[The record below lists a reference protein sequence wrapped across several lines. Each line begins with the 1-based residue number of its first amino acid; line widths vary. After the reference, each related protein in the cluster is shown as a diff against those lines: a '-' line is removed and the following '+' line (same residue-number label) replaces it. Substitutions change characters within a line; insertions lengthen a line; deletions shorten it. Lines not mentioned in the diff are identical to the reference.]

1 MATPEE
7 EALAREIMETVS
19 ALLDAVLR
27 GDGSAVADS
36 LAPESL
42 LGVGMA
48 IFGMDALAVPLGLAN
63 RPQSMGLTSVQ
74 AADDL
79 AVAEVSGRDEQDR
92 DSSVASIFLVRSGD
106 GWQVAD
112 IWPVPS
118 DYDLDV
124 EHIAEPTVLF
134 YTGQLQLTV
143 APDADLDEVES
154 TLVPSLQRNGLGLHL
169 IERSVHLW
177 RMFKLEDGAGSA
189 PPTVWAAA
197 LHFAALAIDGQDP
210 DPEQVASQYGIPA
223 EAMVERFMQVV
234 SRMGFSPE
242 EEAAPPPPAA
252 SGLVDLSGRP
262 LSAKR
267 PGENRHPHG
276 GIILPGG

>member
-1 MATPEE
+1 
-7 EALAREIMETVS
+7 METVS

-27 GDGSAVADS
+27 GDGSAITAS

-74 AADDL
+74 AANDL

-92 DSSVASIFLVRSGD
+92 DSSVASIFLVRSGN

-112 IWPVPS
+112 IWPVPA

-143 APDADLDEVES
+143 TPDADLDEVES

-177 RMFKLEDGAGSA
+177 RMFKLEEETGSA
-189 PPTVWAAA
+189 PPTIWAAA

-223 EAMVERFMQVV
+223 EVMVERFMQLV

-262 LSAKR
+262 LSSKR